1 MTAPRLL
8 DTPEALQ
15 AAVGAEVAVS
25 RWFDIDQRRIDTFAD
40 VTDDHQWIHL
50 DAERARR
57 DSPYGGTVAHG
68 FLTLALLP
76 AMLASCV
83 SLGEARLTVNYGV
96 NKVRF
101 PAAVP
106 SGSRIR
112 GRFGIAAVEPLADC
126 VQVVWH
132 VTMESEAGG
141 KPVCVAEFVM
151 RRY

>member
-1 MTAPRLL
+1 MTAPRVLATL
-8 DTPEALQ
+8 DALQ
-15 AAVGAEVAVS
+15 AAVGEEVAVS
-25 RWFDIDQRRIDTFAD
+25 RWFDIGQGRITAFAD

-50 DAERARR
+50 DADRAGR

>member
-1 MTAPRLL
+1 MALRLL
-8 DTPEALQ
+8 ETAEALQ
-15 AAVGAEVAVS
+15 AAVGEEVALS
-25 RWFDIDQRRIDTFAD
+25 RWFDIGQQRITAFAD

-50 DAERARR
+50 DAERASRE
-57 DSPYGGTVAHG
+57 SPYGGTVAHG
-68 FLTLALLP
+68 FMTLALLP

>member
-1 MTAPRLL
+1 MTLRLL
-8 DTPEALQ
+8 DTPAALQ
-15 AAVGAEVAVS
+15 AAVGGEVAVS
-25 RWFDIDQRRIDTFAD
+25 RWFDIDQHRIAAFAD
-40 VTDDHQWIHL
+40 ATDDHQWIHL
-50 DAERARR
+50 DADRAARE
-57 DSPYGGTVAHG
+57 SPYGGTVAHG

-83 SLGEARLTVNYGV
+83 SLGAARLTVNYGV

-106 SGSRIR
+106 AGSRIR
-112 GRFGIAAVEPLADC
+112 GRFGVVSAEPLADC
-126 VQVVWH
+126 LQVVWQ